1 MKRVV
6 SAEEMRSFEQELF
19 KSGTANS
26 LDWMERAAEGVDRVL
41 AERYAGLPVLAV
53 CGGGNNG
60 GDGFALLRLLKGRG
74 IACKGVLLADPER
87 LKGDARTNYLRAL
100 DCGVAFESALT
111 EDALYSAG
119 VIVDAMFGTGLKY
132 PLTGVYRDAAEQI
145 KACGKPVVAVDIPS
159 GVFATNGQVSQSRI
173 IAGFAVRA
181 DVTVTFQFYKRGN
194 LLFPGREL
202 CGEVIVHPLE
212 TDPYILYSANRIEI
226 LFHSRGTDDLEREL
240 DAFLANPEADCSV
253 ALFEQSDAAKLLP
266 KRPLDSHKGKN
277 GRALLCVGSGRYTG
291 AALLSS
297 GAALRAGAGLITAAV
312 PGAVKPA
319 FAQLPEAMAFAVSE
333 GENWNEE
340 ACNRASELLEGKN
353 AVGIGCGVGEGN
365 VLPLVRSALK
375 SGLPLLLDADALNQI
390 SNHKEILSLLHPNVI
405 LTPHPA
411 EMARLTGEAVED
423 ILWDPVETA
432 RKYAN
437 LWNCVVLLKGATT
450 CISDGIQVR
459 LNVSGNP
466 GLAKGGS
473 GDVLSGIITALL
485 AQGLEAFDAAS
496 VGAYLLGASAD
507 VALEL
512 LKERALIARDV
523 IEVVERT
530 VNSYFS

>member
-19 KSGTANS
+19 ESGAASS

-41 AERYAGLPVLAV
+41 AERYPGLPVLAV
-53 CGGGNNG
+53 CAGGNNG
-60 GDGFALLRLLKGRG
+60 GDGFALLRLLKERG
-74 IACKGVLLADPER
+74 VPCKGVLLADPSS
-87 LKGDARTNYLRAL
+87 LKGDAETNYLRAL
-100 DCGVAFESALT
+100 DCGVAFQTKLSPG
-111 EDALYSAG
+111 ALYSAD

-145 KACGKPVVAVDIPS
+145 NACGKPVVAVDIPS
-159 GVFATNGQVSQSRI
+159 GVFATTGQVSQSGI
-173 IAGFAVRA
+173 IAGFAVQA

-194 LLFPGREL
+194 LLFPGRAL
-202 CGEVIVHPLE
+202 CGEVVVHPLE
-212 TDPYILYSANRIEI
+212 TDPYLLYSAKRTEI
-226 LFHSRGTDDLEREL
+226 AFRADRFDEAEREL
-240 DAFLANPEADCSV
+240 DAFFANPEADCDV
-253 ALFEQSDAAKLLP
+253 VLYEQSDAANLLP
-266 KRPLDSHKGKN
+266 KRPADSHKGKN

-297 GAALRAGAGLITAAV
+297 GAAFRTGAGLLTAAV

-319 FAQLPEAMAFAVSE
+319 FAQLPEAMAVAVCAGSD
-333 GENWNEE
+333 WNEE
-340 ACNRASELLEGKN
+340 ACERAFELLEGKN

-365 VLPLVRSALK
+365 VLPLVKSALE
-375 SGLPLLLDADALNQI
+375 SGVPLLLDADALNQMAKQ
-390 SNHKEILSLLHPNVI
+390 KEMLTLLHPDVV

-432 RKYAN
+432 RKYAG

-450 CISDGIQVR
+450 CVSDGTQVR

-485 AQGLEAFDAAS
+485 AQGMEAFDAAC
-496 VGAYLLGASAD
+496 VGAFLLGASAD
-507 VALEL
+507 VAMEL
-512 LKERALIARDV
+512 LRERALIARDV
-523 IEVVERT
+523 IEIVERT
-530 VNSYFS
+530 VKGF